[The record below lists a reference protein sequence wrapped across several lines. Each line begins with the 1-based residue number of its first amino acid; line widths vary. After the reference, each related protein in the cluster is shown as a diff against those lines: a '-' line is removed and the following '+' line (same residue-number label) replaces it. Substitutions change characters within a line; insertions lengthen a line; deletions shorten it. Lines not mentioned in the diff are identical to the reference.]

1 MIRLRD
7 CFCVA
12 TLEEGKVLRG
22 VDILIRGN
30 RIERITPAGR
40 PGACPEPAAG
50 APAAE
55 AVEEIDCSRHVV
67 VPGFINTHHHF
78 CQTLTRALP
87 AVQNAPLFDWLVHL
101 YEVWKGIDAEAVRL
115 SSLLAMGEL
124 LKTGCTCTTDHH
136 YLYPR
141 GFREDLTGLQFE
153 AARTLGMRF
162 AACRGSM
169 SRSRKDGGLP
179 PDSVVQT
186 EEEILEDSRRVI
198 ARYHDPDPLAMRKVM
213 LAPCSPFSV
222 SRGLMVRTAELAREH
237 GVRLH
242 THLAET
248 RDEEEYCLAT
258 YGRRPLA
265 LMADWGFIGRDVS
278 YAHGIHFDDG
288 ELDLLAATGTSV
300 AHCPSSNMRLGSG
313 IARVKEMLERGIN
326 VGLAVDGSA
335 SNDSSDYLGE
345 MRAALLLQRV
355 RYGAGA
361 LAAADVFRLATE
373 NGARLLG
380 FSGLGRV
387 REGWA
392 ADLAVF
398 DVHRLEYAGALADPP
413 AALLLAGI
421 SHQAAFTIVNGR
433 LAVRDGRLV
442 GIDEEILARE
452 ANRIS
457 SALVG
462 KG

>member
-7 CFCVA
+7 CFRVV
-12 TLEEGKVLRG
+12 TLDEERVLRG
-22 VDILIRGN
+22 VDILIRGS
-30 RIERITPAGR
+30 RIERIAPAG
-40 PGACPEPAAG
+40 ELPAAPG
-50 APAAE
+50 
-55 AVEEIDCSRHVV
+55 EETIDCSRHVV
-67 VPGFINTHHHF
+67 VPGFVNTHHHF
-78 CQTLTRALP
+78 YQTLTRALP
-87 AVQNAPLFDWLVHL
+87 AVQDAPLFDWLVHL
-101 YEVWKGIDAEAVRL
+101 YGVWKGIDAEAVRV

-141 GFREDLTGLQFE
+141 GFRGDLMGLQFE
-153 AARTLGMRF
+153 AARALGMRF
-162 AACRGSM
+162 APCRGSM
-169 SRSRKDGGLP
+169 SRGRKDGGLP

-198 ARYHDPDPLAMRKVM
+198 GLYHDPGPLAMRKVL

-222 SRGLMVRTAELAREH
+222 SGELMMRTAALARER

-248 RDEEEYCLAT
+248 RDEEDYCRGA
-258 YGRRPLA
+258 YGRRPLE
-265 LMADWGFIGRDVS
+265 LVADWGFIGPDVS
-278 YAHGIHFDDG
+278 YAHGIFFDDG
-288 ELDLLAATGTSV
+288 ELDLLARSGTSV

-313 IARVKEMLERGIN
+313 IARVREMLDRGVN

-355 RYGAGA
+355 RGGAGA
-361 LAAADVFRLATE
+361 LSVADVFRLATE

-380 FSGLGRV
+380 FSGLGRI

-392 ADLAVF
+392 ADLAAF
-398 DVHRLEYAGALADPP
+398 DVHRLEYAGALSDPQ

-421 SHQAAFTIVNGR
+421 SHQVSCTIVDGKVV
-433 LAVRDGRLV
+433 VRDGRLTGV
-442 GIDEEILARE
+442 DEDELTRE
-452 ANRIS
+452 ANRV
-457 SALVG
+457 SAALLG
-462 KG
+462 KE